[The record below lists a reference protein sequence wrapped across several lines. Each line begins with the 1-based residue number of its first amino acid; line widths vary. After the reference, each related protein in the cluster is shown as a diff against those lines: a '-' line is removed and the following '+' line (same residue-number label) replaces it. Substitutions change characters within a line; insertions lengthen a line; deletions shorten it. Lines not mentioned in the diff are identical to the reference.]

1 MSYKGASKKQTW
13 EEDMAERAAIVTG
26 GASGIGKA
34 TAELLAGRGWA
45 VAIADVN
52 EAEGRAIADR
62 ITAAGGEA
70 IFVLT
75 DVRDE
80 DAVRHLVNQSVESF
94 SRLDGAVN
102 CAGVAASTKRIHEM
116 EAGDWDRCLDINLRG
131 MFLCMKYQIDAMR
144 ASGGGAIVAI
154 SSAAAQVGSSHSAEY
169 CASKAGILGLVRGA
183 ACDCAKYNIRV
194 NAVLPGATDTPLAA
208 AAMGKTADLANY
220 RSWPLAR
227 FARAEEIASAA
238 VWLLSDEATFATGAC
253 IPIDGGMTAA

>member
-1 MSYKGASKKQTW
+1 MGGKT
-13 EEDMAERAAIVTG
+13 AIVTG

-34 TAELLAGRGWA
+34 TAELLAAGGWA
-45 VAIADVN
+45 VAIADID
-52 EAEGRAIADR
+52 EAEGSAVAHRIA
-62 ITAAGGEA
+62 AAGGDA

-80 DAVRHLVNQSVESF
+80 GSVRHLVGQCVETF
-94 SRLDGAVN
+94 GKLDGAVN
-102 CAGVAASTKRIHEM
+102 CAGVAASAKRIHEM

-131 MFLCMKYQIDAMR
+131 MFLCFKHQIDAMR

-154 SSAAAQVGSSHSAEY
+154 SSAAAHVGSSNSAEY

-183 ACDCAKYNIRV
+183 ACDCAGDNIRV

-208 AAMGKTADLANY
+208 AAMEKTADLANY
-220 RSWPLAR
+220 RGWPMAR
-227 FARAEEIASAA
+227 FARPEEIASAA